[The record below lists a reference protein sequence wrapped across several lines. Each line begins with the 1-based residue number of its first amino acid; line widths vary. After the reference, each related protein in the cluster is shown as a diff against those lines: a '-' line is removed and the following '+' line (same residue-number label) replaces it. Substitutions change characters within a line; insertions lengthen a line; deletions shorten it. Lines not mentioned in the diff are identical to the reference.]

1 MSTGGPGAQTGT
13 MLGRSLHSLVPL
25 VRCSLS
31 LPEWSSGLE
40 MGFGIVGLLKIVV
53 WGRNS
58 SVALWR
64 EEALIARDEQP
75 SSGSFCATL
84 ASYNCD
90 ACSSGGRLLAGV
102 SAPPPPRRAAL
113 TVSFLSPQYR
123 ATALPAFKYYVT
135 CACLIFFCI
144 FIVQILVLPK

>member
-1 MSTGGPGAQTGT
+1 
-13 MLGRSLHSLVPL
+13 
-25 VRCSLS
+25 
-31 LPEWSSGLE
+31 
-40 MGFGIVGLLKIVV
+40 MGFRIVGLLKIVV

-90 ACSSGGRLLAGV
+90 ACSSGGRLLAGI
-102 SAPPPPRRAAL
+102 SAPPL
-113 TVSFLSPQYR
+113 ESSTHGFLLVPSVPSHR
-123 ATALPAFKYYVT
+123 PASV
-135 CACLIFFCI
+135 
-144 FIVQILVLPK
+144 